1 MVLVCLVSS
10 VISWMPKPAAAHA
23 RLAARDLP
31 MCVLAALIVGKA
43 LVNVPRC
50 SQQTQTYRVVCVIR
64 RVKASTTERPVS
76 GPHVRATAYNEVPL

>member
-10 VISWMPKPAAAHA
+10 VISWMPKPAAAHI
-23 RLAARDLP
+23 RDLP

-50 SQQTQTYRVVCVIR
+50 SQQTQTYRVVCVVMIR
-64 RVKASTTERPVS
+64 RVKASTTERAT
-76 GPHVRATAYNEVPL
+76 RACQCME